1 MEDGWSVR
9 MAESLPTLSRPES
22 EEAKPRT
29 WEADGSPATG
39 QRLYGEWR
47 LGPTGNL
54 WVAWTA
60 ETGFRPGIFWVHNS
74 LVYSYPK
81 IAASTSLL
89 SSSGHSEPGR
99 NHLGSSGLC
108 LPWLHPDLS
117 LGPYCSPKTT
127 SPSSSDACDE
137 GFGRHNVVTI
147 PAPGGPRPFSRTRI
161 PRSPSV
167 VAFPLNSCLWL
178 LLTL

>member
-22 EEAKPRT
+22 KEAKPGT

-47 LGPTGNL
+47 LGPAGNL
-54 WVAWTA
+54 WVAGTA

-74 LVYSYPK
+74 LVHLHPK
-81 IAASTSLL
+81 IAALTSLP
-89 SSSGHSEPGR
+89 SSLGHSEPWR
-99 NHLGSSGLC
+99 NHLGSLGLC

-117 LGPYCSPKTT
+117 VGSYCSTYT
-127 SPSSSDACDE
+127 ASLSSSDTPDE
-137 GFGRHNVVTI
+137 GFGNHNIVNI
-147 PAPGGPRPFSRTRI
+147 SAREEPRPFSRTSI
-161 PRSPSV
+161 QPSPSV
-167 VAFPLNSCLWL
+167 LAFPLDSCLWL
-178 LLTL
+178 LLTH

>member
-22 EEAKPRT
+22 EEAKPGS

-47 LGPTGNL
+47 LGPAGNL
-54 WVAWTA
+54 WVAGTA

-74 LVYSYPK
+74 LVHLHPK
-81 IAASTSLL
+81 IAALTSLP
-89 SSSGHSEPGR
+89 SSLGHSEPWR
-99 NHLGSSGLC
+99 NHLGSLGLC
-108 LPWLHPDLS
+108 LPWLYPDLS
-117 LGPYCSPKTT
+117 MGPYCSPKTA

-137 GFGRHNVVTI
+137 GFGKHNIVTI
-147 PAPGGPRPFSRTRI
+147 PAPEGLRPFSRTSI
-161 PRSPSV
+161 PRSPSIL
-167 VAFPLNSCLWL
+167 AFPLNSCLCF

>member
-1 MEDGWSVR
+1 

-74 LVYSYPK
+74 LVYSHPK

-108 LPWLHPDLS
+108 LLWLHPDLS
-117 LGPYCSPKTT
+117 MGPYCSA
-127 SPSSSDACDE
+127 SPSSSDACEE

>member
-1 MEDGWSVR
+1 MEDGWSVQ

-74 LVYSYPK
+74 LVYSHPK

>member
-22 EEAKPRT
+22 EEAKPGS

-60 ETGFRPGIFWVHNS
+60 ETGFRPGIFWVHHS
-74 LVYSYPK
+74 LVHSHPK

-99 NHLGSSGLC
+99 NHMAPRGYVCPGFIQIFQWALTVHRRPPALPPLMLVMRALG
-108 LPWLHPDLS
+108 
-117 LGPYCSPKTT
+117 TT
-127 SPSSSDACDE
+127 M
-137 GFGRHNVVTI
+137 
-147 PAPGGPRPFSRTRI
+147 
-161 PRSPSV
+161 
-167 VAFPLNSCLWL
+167 L
-178 LLTL
+178 

>member
-1 MEDGWSVR
+1 

-147 PAPGGPRPFSRTRI
+147 PAPGGPRPFSRTSI

>member
-22 EEAKPRT
+22 EEAKPGS

-60 ETGFRPGIFWVHNS
+60 ETGFRPGIFWVHHS
-74 LVYSYPK
+74 LVHSHPK
-81 IAASTSLL
+81 IAASNSLL

-99 NHLGSSGLC
+99 NHLGSLGLR

-117 LGPYCSPKTT
+117 MGPYCSA

-137 GFGRHNVVTI
+137 GFGKHNIITI
-147 PAPGGPRPFSRTRI
+147 PAPEGLRPFSRTSI
-161 PRSPSV
+161 PRSPSIL
-167 VAFPLNSCLWL
+167 AFPLNSCLCF

>member
-22 EEAKPRT
+22 EEAKPGS

-60 ETGFRPGIFWVHNS
+60 ETGFRPGIFWVHHS
-74 LVYSYPK
+74 LVHSHPK

-99 NHLGSSGLC
+99 NHLGSLGLR

-117 LGPYCSPKTT
+117 MGSYCSA
-127 SPSSSDACDE
+127 SPYSSNARDK
-137 GFGRHNVVTI
+137 GFGNHNVVII
-147 PAPGGPRPFSRTRI
+147 PTPEGPRPFSRTSI
-161 PRSPSV
+161 PRSPSIL
-167 VAFPLNSCLWL
+167 AFPLNSCLCF